1 MKIHADK
8 IEGNPPHA
16 IRVKDL
22 RVILAALPSEW
33 TEGISEVRLSNSQEL
48 RSWAFFSRYDGTLT
62 IYSRGGSAKEALI
75 ATLSELAACT
85 LGIATRQRHRRSD
98 QESHR
103 ILPLIKPYIDQFL
116 PTLEQT
122 RPPFGYPPGPSFK
135 RVH

>member
-8 IEGNPPHA
+8 IEGTPPHA

-22 RVILAALPSEW
+22 RAILAALPSNW

-62 IYSRGGSAKEALI
+62 IYSRRGSAKEALI
-75 ATLSELAACT
+75 ATLSELAACV
-85 LGIATRQRHRRSD
+85 LGLATRRRHRRSD
-98 QESHR
+98 RESHR
-103 ILPLIKPYIDQFL
+103 ILPLIQPYIDRFL

-122 RPPFGYPPGPSFK
+122 RPPLDSPGSSFK
-135 RVH
+135 RVN